1 MFQFKSSC
9 TVIYLLVVTK
19 HVPEFQQN
27 KGQNN
32 CSLSHFL
39 RFRKA
44 EVMNNKKKYYLIVFF
59 FTLIIIRLRIF
70 QGIGLRYK

>member
-44 EVMNNKKKYYLIVFF
+44 EVMNNKKKILSDCILFYFDHYKTSDFSGYWV
-59 FTLIIIRLRIF
+59 TL
-70 QGIGLRYK
+70 